1 MQHKY
6 IKEMFARA
14 DIQQI
19 REFLVSGL
27 ELVESDKKSY
37 GERLDKQSELMIK
50 RIKNISK
57 DEDELDEIYSEFS
70 GATDEYMKIFTEI
83 GMKIGARL
91 LFQLLYQ
98 DELCE

>member
-19 REFLVSGL
+19 REFLISGL
-27 ELVESDKKSY
+27 DLDDLDKKTY
-37 GERLDKQSELMIK
+37 GERLEKESASIVK
-50 RIKNISK
+50 RIKSIAK
-57 DEDELDEIYSEFS
+57 DENELDEIYSEFS
-70 GATDEYMKIFTEI
+70 GATDEYMQVFTEI

-91 LFQLLYQ
+91 LFQLLL
-98 DELCE
+98 ENE